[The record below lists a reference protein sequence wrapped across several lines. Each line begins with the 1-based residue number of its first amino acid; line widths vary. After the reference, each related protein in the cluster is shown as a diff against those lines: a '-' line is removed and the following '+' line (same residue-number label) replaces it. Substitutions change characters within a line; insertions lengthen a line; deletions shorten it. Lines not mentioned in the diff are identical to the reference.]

1 MRYSRISRF
10 FVCLIV
16 TLVLI
21 SSAAHAVTK
30 ADIPALIDQALAD
43 PALKHGLQGVLIRS
57 LKDDAQL
64 YERNSDL
71 VFIPASNFKLIVSS
85 ASLDLL
91 GPDYRMKTAL
101 RMTGEVSSKGVLTGD
116 LILVGGGDPVLK
128 RSDLQ
133 EMAAKVSRLLDGIPQ
148 DAGNALGVKL
158 VIGNV
163 IGDDTRF
170 DDQRLGDGWC
180 WDDEPY
186 YYSAQISGLNL
197 DENVVGV
204 WVRPGAKEGDP
215 AAVEVVPATKYMIVE
230 STCITGAAGSEKHVW
245 VNRERG
251 KNVIR
256 VSGSVPLDY
265 KPTSREEAITMEEP
279 TLFACASFIDLL
291 KAEGIQV
298 RGRAIIGKTP
308 ESARLVAEHES
319 PPMSEM
325 LRLLNKPSDNLIA
338 ECLLKNLGAA
348 IKGKG
353 TANAGADAE
362 IEFLTKIGG
371 DVTAVKINDASGLC
385 RSDYVSPKNLV
396 AILKYMYGHKDS
408 KTFIDSLPIAGV
420 DGTLRSRM
428 KSTSAQGNVRA
439 KTGYIGRVSSLSGY
453 VTTTAGEPLVFSIM
467 MNGHLCP
474 NSSATAVQNKIA
486 EALAGLED

>member
-1 MRYSRISRF
+1 MKYCRISRL
-10 FVCLIV
+10 FVCLII

-30 ADIPALIDQALAD
+30 ADLPAFIDQALAD

-64 YERNSDL
+64 YEKNSDL

-85 ASLDLL
+85 ASLDIL

-101 RMTGEVSSKGVLTGD
+101 RMTGDVSSRGVLKGD
-116 LILVGGGDPVLK
+116 LILVGGGDPVFK
-128 RSDLQ
+128 RADLQ
-133 EMAAKVSRLLDGIPQ
+133 EMAAKVK
-148 DAGNALGVKL
+148 ALGVKT

-230 STCITGAAGSEKHVW
+230 SACVTGAAASEKVVW

-256 VSGSVPLDY
+256 VSGSVPLDL
-265 KPTSREEAITMEEP
+265 KPTSAEEAITMEEP

-298 RGRAIIGKTP
+298 RGRAIVGKTP
-308 ESARLVAEHES
+308 ETARLVAEHES

-353 TANAGADAE
+353 TANAGAEAE
-362 IEFLTKIGG
+362 IEFLKKIGG

-408 KTFIDSLPIAGV
+408 KVFIDSLPIAGV

-453 VTTTAGEPLVFSIM
+453 VTTKAGEPLVFSIM

-486 EALAGLED
+486 EALASLED